1 MWVTS
6 PDVSKHSAG
15 SVLLPGS
22 QEQLPTLFNYS
33 ASSRRLCRL
42 PEKNK
47 HVGSTLSP
55 SFGFWDAGGRGEGTR
70 KDSGYFTNSQS
81 WAWRNYRAALGRASS
96 HPNHS
101 LTMSQV
107 HLHRRRHPR
116 RLWTGKSTVETAKVR
131 QQGSLSGLPNLRR
144 QHHFIRLS
152 PASRLPENRHR
163 ASNLQDAVIHQ
174 RTGFWVRRWAASR
187 AGAFNL
193 F

>member
-1 MWVTS
+1 M
-6 PDVSKHSAG
+6 
-15 SVLLPGS
+15 
-22 QEQLPTLFNYS
+22 S
-33 ASSRRLCRL
+33 ASTALGLCFYQVLRNNYPLSSTTQQAPDAYAASQRKTSMWAAPCPL
-42 PEKNK
+42 PLVSEM
-47 HVGSTLSP
+47 L
-55 SFGFWDAGGRGEGTR
+55 GGGEGEGTR

-81 WAWRNYRAALGRASS
+81 WAWRNYRAALSRASS